1 LRKMF
6 SIPDNQEVITS
17 IIIGYPKY
25 KYQRGIK
32 RSLRSVKWL

>member
-1 LRKMF
+1 MF
-6 SIPDNQEVITS
+6 NIPDEHYIITS

-32 RSLRSVKWL
+32 RNIRDIKWI